1 MQMIENLPLI
11 IFPALMIFAALSD
24 LLTFTIPNRVPL
36 LLFLGYIAIAIYSGF
51 TFEQV
56 SQDLLCGFVVLLI
69 SVALF
74 SFNLIGGGDAKL
86 AAATAFWLGWENL
99 FSYGVVAS
107 LAGFLLT
114 LLIVGVRFSDLP
126 PRLMS
131 IGVISRLANKANGVP
146 FGVALA
152 VGGLIVYPQTR
163 IWSYVSAIV

>member
-1 MQMIENLPLI
+1 MLE
-11 IFPALMIFAALSD
+11 ALRLFTKALRD
-24 LLTFTIPNRVPL
+24 CF
-36 LLFLGYIAIAIYSGF
+36 YSY
-51 TFEQV
+51 
-56 SQDLLCGFVVLLI
+56 
-69 SVALF
+69 
-74 SFNLIGGGDAKL
+74 
-86 AAATAFWLGWENL
+86 FWL
-99 FSYGVVAS
+99 V
-107 LAGFLLT
+107 LLT